1 MTGSGHGA
9 ARAVWLRLESAPL
22 RRDPCLPNAGQ
33 TPRAKPYPA
42 PGPPAYPGPWRW
54 PVHSRM
60 TIPGVATV
68 QERFAA
74 GRALV
79 DSRLHTDQEGALKT
93 ASWVILTIVAA
104 LIILFSLVSAWRAY
118 GGSNYFIGPKSLAQ
132 IAAAHEGVGPA
143 LRAIR
148 GTSAA
153 YASAYGVLFLAIVLG
168 PYRRSW
174 AWWAILAGLAALAII
189 TALRV
194 PTLGV
199 AWGVQ
204 GALTQLAVVLV
215 GLLLDVGRVR
225 ASRLKI

>member
-1 MTGSGHGA
+1 
-9 ARAVWLRLESAPL
+9 
-22 RRDPCLPNAGQ
+22 
-33 TPRAKPYPA
+33 
-42 PGPPAYPGPWRW
+42 
-54 PVHSRM
+54 
-60 TIPGVATV
+60 
-68 QERFAA
+68 
-74 GRALV
+74 
-79 DSRLHTDQEGALKT
+79 LKT

-104 LIILFSLVSAWRAY
+104 LVILFSLVSAWRAY
-118 GGSNYFIGPKSLAQ
+118 GGSNYFIGPKSLVQ

-153 YASAYGVLFLAIVLG
+153 YATAYGVLFLAIVLG
-168 PYRRSW
+168 PYRRREVW
-174 AWWAILAGLAALAII
+174 AWWAILGAVAALAIV

-204 GALTQLAVVLV
+204 GVLTQLAVVLV

-225 ASRLKI
+225 ASR